1 MSNSSPEENKSGYL
15 FAKSDQGIQLIVR
28 VVFIFSFRS
37 LLKFSSIKSCPAGL
51 SLTTY
56 IVRFTSSANWF
67 AALPDFA
74 VLAAVEAFSVLPLL
88 PQPTKLQ
95 AIRQDATNADNNLFF
110 IFFLLFDRLNVIHA
124 VYRCYNSSLFSSNF
138 TQTNLRKGGN
148 FCVSTSRFLRARLL

>member
-88 PQPTKLQ
+88 PQPVKLQ
-95 AIRQDATNADNNLFF
+95 AMRQDATKADNNLFF
-110 IFFLLFDRLNVIHA
+110 IFFLLFTALK
-124 VYRCYNSSLFSSNF
+124 L
-138 TQTNLRKGGN
+138 
-148 FCVSTSRFLRARLL
+148 FLRITVGIILIYFYRILHRRF